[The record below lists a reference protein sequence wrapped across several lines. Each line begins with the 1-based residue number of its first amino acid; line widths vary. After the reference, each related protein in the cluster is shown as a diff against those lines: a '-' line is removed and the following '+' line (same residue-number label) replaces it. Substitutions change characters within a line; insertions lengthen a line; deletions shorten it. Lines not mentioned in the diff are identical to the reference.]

1 LTDFVI
7 VGGGVGGLVLARRL
21 VLGGADVVV
30 LEASDRLGGSVASHT
45 VGGIQ
50 LDAGAESFATRR
62 GTVAELAR
70 SLKLGDDI
78 VDPNP
83 AGAWLQPVT
92 GPAFRLPLNSMLGI
106 PGSPLA
112 ADVTPI
118 IGGRAAT
125 RAYLETLLPGP
136 YAAKSKT
143 LGELVRRR
151 MGEAVLDRLVRPI
164 VRGVHSAD
172 PDDLDLD
179 KVAPGLRAAMIDTG
193 SLARAVRSL
202 QESSARAGSAVA
214 GIRGGIFRIVEAL
227 AADLDRFGVDV
238 RLNSRVENVA
248 DGRALVGVEGGSGG
262 THIEGRAIVAA
273 PGILGDTS
281 NRGHRVVLATLVV
294 DQPLL
299 DAAPRGTGLLV
310 ARGGSDIPKS
320 ADGGGIRAKAL
331 THATAKWQWL
341 AERAEG
347 KHVLRLSYDG
357 DETDLAG
364 VARSDAEAL
373 LGVPI
378 PASSV
383 LAFGRSE
390 WYRPPRLTHT
400 PDGIHVVGETIAG
413 TGLANVV
420 GQAEELAGN
429 LLRDS

>member
-21 VLGGADVVV
+21 VLGGADVIV

-62 GTVAELAR
+62 GTVATLAR

-78 VDPNP
+78 VEPNP
-83 AGAWLQPVT
+83 VGAWLQPAT

-125 RAYLETLLPGP
+125 RAYLETLLPGL

-151 MGEAVLDRLVRPI
+151 MGEAVLDQLVRPI

-202 QESSARAGSAVA
+202 QESSGRAGSSVA

-227 AADLDRFGVDV
+227 AADLERFGVDV

-262 THIEGRAIVAA
+262 THIQGRAIVAG
-273 PGILGDTS
+273 PGILGDVS

-310 ARGGSDIPKS
+310 AKDGSGIPT
-320 ADGGGIRAKAL
+320 DGGIRAKAL
-331 THATAKWQWL
+331 THVTAKWEWV

-347 KHVLRLSYDG
+347 KHVLRLSYD
-357 DETDLAG
+357 DDSADLAE
-364 VARSDAEAL
+364 VARADAEAL

-378 PASSV
+378 PTSSV

-420 GQAEELAGN
+420 GQADELAGN

>member
-21 VLGGADVVV
+21 VLGGADVIV

-62 GTVAELAR
+62 GTVATLAK
-70 SLKLGDDI
+70 SLALGDEI
-78 VDPNP
+78 VEPNP

-92 GPAFRLPLNSMLGI
+92 GPAFRLPTNSLLGI

-112 ADVTPI
+112 VDVTPI
-118 IGGRAAT
+118 IGTRAAT

-136 YAAKSKT
+136 YASKSKT

-151 MGEAVLDRLVRPI
+151 MGQAVLDQLVRPI

-193 SLARAVRSL
+193 SLARAVMSL
-202 QESSARAGSAVA
+202 QENSARAGSSVS
-214 GIRGGIFRIVEAL
+214 GIRGGIFRIVDAL
-227 AADLDRFGVDV
+227 AADLDRFGVEI
-238 RLNSRVENVA
+238 RLNSRVTSVA
-248 DGRALVGVEGGSGG
+248 DGRALVSTEDGGA
-262 THIEGRAIVAA
+262 THLQGRAIVAA
-273 PGILGDTS
+273 PGLLGDTS

-310 ARGGSDIPKS
+310 AK
-320 ADGGGIRAKAL
+320 ADAGIRASANDGISAKAL
-331 THATAKWQWL
+331 THVTSKWAWV

-347 KHVLRLSYDG
+347 KHVLRLSYDS
-357 DETDLAG
+357 DSADLAE
-364 VARSDAEAL
+364 VARADAEAL

-378 PASSV
+378 PPSSV

-390 WYRPPRLTHT
+390 WYRPPRLAHT

-420 GQAEELAGN
+420 GQAEELAGS

>member
-21 VLGGADVVV
+21 VLGGADVIV
-30 LEASDRLGGSVASHT
+30 LEAGDRLGGSVASHT

-50 LDAGAESFATRR
+50 VDAGAESFATRR

-70 SLKLGDDI
+70 SLNLGADI
-78 VDPNP
+78 VEPNP

-125 RAYLETLLPGP
+125 RAYLETLLPGF

-151 MGEAVLDRLVRPI
+151 MGEDVLDRLVRPI

-172 PDDLDLD
+172 PDELDLD
-179 KVAPGLRAAMIDTG
+179 KVAPGLRAALIDTG

-202 QESSARAGSAVA
+202 QESSARAGSSVA

-227 AADLDRFGVDV
+227 VADLDRFGVDV
-238 RLNSRVENVA
+238 RLNSRVISVA
-248 DGRALVGVEGGSGG
+248 DGRALVVDANG
-262 THIEGRAIVAA
+262 TGRHLEGRAIVAA
-273 PGILGDTS
+273 PGLLGDTS

-310 ARGGSDIPKS
+310 AKDGSGIPKS
-320 ADGGGIRAKAL
+320 VDGGIRAKAL
-331 THATAKWQWL
+331 THVTAKWEWV

-347 KHVLRLSYDG
+347 KHVLRLSYDDDG
-357 DETDLAG
+357 ANLAE
-364 VARSDAEAL
+364 VARRDAEAL